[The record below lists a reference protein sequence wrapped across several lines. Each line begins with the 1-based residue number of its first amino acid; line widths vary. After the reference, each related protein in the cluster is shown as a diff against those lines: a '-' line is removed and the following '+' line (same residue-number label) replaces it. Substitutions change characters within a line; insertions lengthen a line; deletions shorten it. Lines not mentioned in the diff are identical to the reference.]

1 MESYGTSSGKRYR
14 VRYRRPDQTQTDLR
28 GFKTERAA
36 EVFTA
41 STELSHARGE
51 YIDVRATRAT
61 RATRAKIDE
70 FGVQWLASQ
79 THLKSSA
86 FEPIEITWRL
96 YVKPR

>member
-1 MESYGTSSGKRYR
+1 MGSMESYGTSSGKRYR
-14 VRYRRPDQTQTDLR
+14 VRYRRPDHTQTDKR
-28 GFKTERAA
+28 GFKTKRAA
-36 EVFTA
+36 EVFMA
-41 STELSHARGE
+41 STELSLARSE
-51 YIDVRATRAT
+51 YIDV